1 MVLNL
6 YKIIN
11 KTDGDYVILSN
22 DENSDD
28 NYSVTPGEAINK
40 DCWLPMSENRRVRI
54 MLNNL
59 LILQLSDQDRSL
71 VVEGRWNAIL
81 RKQRVNG
88 SKDFYL
94 TVSKSQAVF
103 TCNGSFADGIESF
116 TVNY

>member
-28 NYSVTPGEAINK
+28 NYS
-40 DCWLPMSENRRVRI
+40 
-54 MLNNL
+54 
-59 LILQLSDQDRSL
+59 DRSL

-103 TCNGSFADGIESF
+103 TCNGSFADADYIVYVKMISMIESGPDRDAKIDK
-116 TVNY
+116 